1 VTLTLLVIAFAS
13 GGLVGV
19 LAGLLG
25 VGGGLIVVPLLAWL
39 FTLSGFAADQIMH
52 LALGS
57 SLATII
63 FTSIASV
70 YAHHQ
75 RGAVLWSLVARFTP
89 GIVLGTLAVALI
101 VQALGG
107 KTLQVFFGLFELA
120 VAVQMALSLRPNPH
134 RQPPQFAAATLL
146 GGTIGGI
153 SALVGVGGGTLTVPL
168 LLWCNVTMQ
177 RAVATAAAL
186 GLPIAIGGSVGYLV
200 AGWQAPDL
208 PEGATGYLYWPAI
221 VAIAASSLLTA
232 RWGAALAHRLP
243 AARLKQLFAVILA
256 LIGLRMV
263 LG

>member
-134 RQPPQFAAATLL
+134 RQPLQFAAATLL